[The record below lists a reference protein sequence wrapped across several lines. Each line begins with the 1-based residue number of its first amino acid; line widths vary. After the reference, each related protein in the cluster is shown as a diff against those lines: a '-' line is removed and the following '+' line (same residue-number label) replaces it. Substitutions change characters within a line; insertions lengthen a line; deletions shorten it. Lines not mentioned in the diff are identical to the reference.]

1 MTDPALDPT
10 SDPDIDTSP
19 LPPELTDDTAAPPEA
34 PATPIVDEDDDTE
47 LDDPDTE
54 DDADEALEADVVDA
68 DNDEQGI
75 G

>member
-1 MTDPALDPT
+1 MTDAAV
-10 SDPDIDTSP
+10 DPDIDTSP
-19 LPPELTDDTAAPPEA
+19 LPPELTDDTAAPEEA
-34 PATPIVDEDDDTE
+34 PTPILDEDDDTE

-54 DDADEALEADVVDA
+54 DDADEALEADVIEA